1 MQKLRPDLDI
11 GKNIQALRRKCGYT
25 QEQVLAKMQPAG
37 IPISKSSYAKI
48 ETNRLNIRVSEL
60 VALKN
65 ILKCGYDDFFLPCE
79 AEMKK
84 DLREPRK
91 EKTKKPPR
99 ARPRPVKRSVAPARG
114 GFALSCRFSRAVPS
128 SWRWRLPCRRT
139 RVSDRSR

>member
-25 QEQVLAKMQPAG
+25 QEQVLAKMQLAG
-37 IPISKSSYAKI
+37 IPISKSSYVKI
-48 ETNRLNIRVSEL
+48 ETNRLNIKVSEL

-84 DLREPRK
+84 D
-91 EKTKKPPR
+91 
-99 ARPRPVKRSVAPARG
+99 
-114 GFALSCRFSRAVPS
+114 
-128 SWRWRLPCRRT
+128 
-139 RVSDRSR
+139 